1 MGISVLFSLLALA
14 APTAHERHVVGH
26 SVFGRPI
33 VAVESGNPFSAE
45 RVLVVG
51 CIHGNETAGTAV
63 TRRLLA
69 LAPPRRVDLWIL
81 PNLNPDGRAV
91 GVRQNGRGVDLN
103 RNFSAG
109 WRPNG
114 VRWDP
119 TYPGPRP
126 FSEPETRI
134 ARALIRQV
142 RPTIAIWFHQPQA
155 VVRGWGES
163 IPTARRYARLAGV
176 PYRTLP
182 APNGA
187 ATRWQ
192 SRHFPGT
199 SAFVV
204 ELPPGRLARRAV
216 RRYAAAVLSLTAS
229 DLARWAPASSMARNA
244 RSESPGSTSTPR
256 TASSTTVTS
265 KPSSSASRTL
275 FFTQ

>member
-1 MGISVLFSLLALA
+1 MGISVFLSVLALA
-14 APTAHERHVVGH
+14 APTAHERHPLGH
-26 SVFGRPI
+26 SAFGRPI
-33 VAVESGNPFSAE
+33 VAYETGNPFSSA

-51 CIHGNETAGTAV
+51 CIHGNETAGMAV

-69 LAPPRRVDLWIL
+69 VAPPRRVDLWIV
-81 PNLNPDGRAV
+81 PNLNPDGRAL

-119 TYPGPRP
+119 EYPGPRP
-126 FSEPETRI
+126 FSEPESRI
-134 ARALIRQV
+134 AKALILNI
-142 RPTIAIWFHQPQA
+142 RPTVTIWFHQPQA
-155 VVRGWGES
+155 VVRGWGQS
-163 IPTARRYARLAGV
+163 IPMARRYARLAGA

-192 SRHFPGT
+192 SQRFPGT

-204 ELPPGRLARRAV
+204 ELPPGPLSRSAA
-216 RRYAAAVLSLTAS
+216 RRYAAAVLSLTSS
-229 DLARWAPASSMARNA
+229 DLARSAPA
-244 RSESPGSTSTPR
+244 
-256 TASSTTVTS
+256 ASISLI
-265 KPSSSASRTL
+265 AS
-275 FFTQ
+275 

>member
-1 MGISVLFSLLALA
+1 MGISVFFSLLALA

-33 VAVESGNPFSAE
+33 VVVETGNPLSTA

-51 CIHGNETAGTAV
+51 CIHGNEPAGIAV
-63 TRRLLA
+63 TRRLLTA
-69 LAPPRRVDLWIL
+69 APPRRIDLWIL
-81 PNLNPDGRAV
+81 PNLNPDGRAL

-103 RNFSAG
+103 RNFSSG

-126 FSEPETRI
+126 FSEPETRT

-142 RPTIAIWFHQPQA
+142 RPTITIWFHQPQA
-155 VVRGWGES
+155 VVRGWGDS
-163 IPTARRYARLAGV
+163 IPVARRYARLARV

-187 ATRWQ
+187 ATWWQ
-192 SRHFPGT
+192 SDHFPGT

-204 ELPPGRLARRAV
+204 ELPPGSLSRAAV
-216 RRYAAAVLSLTAS
+216 RRYAAAVLALTSS
-229 DLARWAPASSMARNA
+229 DLARWAPASSMSRSA

-265 KPSSSASRTL
+265 NPSRSASNTL
-275 FFTQ
+275 YLTQ